1 MVDVV
6 IIIPPERPERS
17 DNADPIERKAM
28 LSRVKLSKTTVVTI
42 DWDMTPDLAF
52 CTFSAKGLRE
62 ELISTKERTCYF
74 FIDNWGKEAKLC
86 LMERGVRYVHILA
99 EITAPKEI
107 VLDCIFRQGAKASTR
122 ENFPVDDILK
132 EWLLAEVVDQEQSPY
147 LLLTV
152 APQAEVEDMGEPLP
166 SAGNIGL
173 NGEKTLL
180 PSEPRTLTEE
190 EVESIIKDEN
200 FHDARLNL
208 QGDFANAL
216 VDSGDGLT
224 ALDQCTG
231 LLWQR
236 AGIDLCSTR
245 TMKARIEEL
254 NTAGFAGFH
263 DWRMPSPE
271 EAMSLMEPLANVKGM
286 HLHPCFSKEQP
297 FVFTNARRN
306 PTGYW
311 FVDYAQGKTYW
322 SSGTVPGGFCRL
334 CRKSG

>member
-1 MVDVV
+1 
-6 IIIPPERPERS
+6 
-17 DNADPIERKAM
+17 M
-28 LSRVKLSKTTVVTI
+28 LSQLKLNETTVVTI

-74 FIDNWGKEAKLC
+74 FIDNWGEEPKLC

-99 EITAPKEI
+99 KITAPKEI
-107 VLDCIFRQGAKASTR
+107 VLDCILRQGAKVSTR
-122 ENFPVDDILK
+122 ENFPVDDILQK
-132 EWLLAEVVDQEQSPY
+132 WLLAEVVEREDSPY

-152 APQAEVEDMGEPLP
+152 APQPELEDMGEPLP
-166 SAGNIGL
+166 SADSIGID
-173 NGEKTLL
+173 GDKILL
-180 PSEPRTLTEE
+180 PCEPRALTEE
-190 EVESIIKDEN
+190 QIELMIRERN
-200 FHDARLNL
+200 FYDVRLNP
-208 QGDFANAL
+208 QGNATNAL
-216 VDSGDGLT
+216 ADTGDGLT
-224 ALDQCTG
+224 VLDQQTG

-236 AGIDLCSTR
+236 AGIDLCSIR
-245 TMKARIEEL
+245 TMKARIDEL
-254 NTAGFAGFH
+254 NRAGFAGFD

-271 EAMSLMEPLANVKGM
+271 EAMSLMEPLANAKGM

-297 FVFTNARRN
+297 FIFTNARRN

-334 CRKSG
+334 CRKNE

>member
-1 MVDVV
+1 
-6 IIIPPERPERS
+6 
-17 DNADPIERKAM
+17 M
-28 LSRVKLSKTTVVTI
+28 LSRLKLSETSVVSI

-74 FIDNWGKEAKLC
+74 FIDNWGDEPKLC
-86 LMERGVRYVHILA
+86 LMERGVRSVHILA

-107 VLDCIFRQGAKASTR
+107 VLDCIFRQGAKESTR
-122 ENFPVDDILK
+122 ENFPIDEILQK
-132 EWLLAEVVDQEQSPY
+132 WLLAEVVNREDSPY

-152 APQAEVEDMGEPLP
+152 AQQPEVEDMGEPLP
-166 SAGNIGL
+166 SVGDIGFSD
-173 NGEKTLL
+173 EKILL
-180 PSEPRTLTEE
+180 PSEPRSLTEE
-190 EVESIIKDEN
+190 QVELIIKDRN
-200 FHDARLNL
+200 FYDVRLNP
-208 QGDFANAL
+208 QGNPANAL
-216 VDSGDGLT
+216 VDTEDGLT
-224 ALDQCTG
+224 VLDQRTG

-236 AGIDLCSTR
+236 VGIDLCSIR

-254 NTAGFAGFH
+254 NTAEFAGFH

-271 EAMSLMEPLANVKGM
+271 EAMSLMEPLANAKGI

-297 FVFTNARRN
+297 FIFTNARRN